1 MSASRRDARA
11 VGSPV
16 SLGQL
21 WRRQI
26 MTGAGLV
33 AALLST
39 SVQADPIT
47 VFESEAA
54 DRALG
59 AWFTPGPSPA
69 PAPLVVLLT
78 GLPGDAPL
86 GASAPDYLEQGYAVL
101 QIDFGEAAVS
111 IPAMMRDILTLR
123 RRIAAEM
130 APEVDADRMYI
141 VPETHTLV
149 ADQPFFA
156 HGGFTYRMDV
166 LHSAAGPAPTA
177 LQISHRV
184 EGRRQTRTFT
194 AYDDAL
200 LDGLAL
206 RGFTVALA
214 DHHGADAPELRVD
227 RMPLLVDHGRAA
239 LSALGAEAR
248 DWNVDVERILV
259 VGFSK
264 GGAAAALIAG
274 AQNDDQ
280 VSTPAVRGA
289 VVFSAY
295 LDQSRLIEDGLDP
308 GSSRWSDSLAAWG
321 NPAAAPG
328 EWRRNSAITYV
339 DPGDPP
345 MLLVAGADD
354 SYRPSQARRMA
365 AALERAGVPYH
376 SRSIP
381 ELGHRLPGSDADW
394 RIVFDF
400 VEAAL
405 ADLPGRRSPSRMPE
419 P

>member
-1 MSASRRDARA
+1 MGSA
-11 VGSPV
+11 VN
-16 SLGQL
+16 LGRL
-21 WRRQI
+21 WRGQI
-26 MTGAGLV
+26 MTSVALV
-33 AALLST
+33 TVLFST
-39 SVQADPIT
+39 SVHADPIT
-47 VFESEAA
+47 AFDSEAVGRPLA
-54 DRALG
+54 AR
-59 AWFTPGPSPA
+59 FTPSLSQA

-78 GLPGDAPL
+78 GLPGDAPR
-86 GASAPDYLEQGYAVL
+86 GAPAPDYLEQGYAVL

-111 IPAMMRDILTLR
+111 TPAMMRDILALR

-130 APEVDADRMYI
+130 APEVDADRVYI

-166 LHSAAGPAPTA
+166 LHSASGPAPTA

-184 EGRRQTRTFT
+184 EGRRQNRAFT

-214 DHHGADAPELRVD
+214 DHHGADAPDLRVD
-227 RMPLLVDHGRAA
+227 RMPLLLDHGRAA
-239 LSALGAEAR
+239 LSALGWEAR

-264 GGAAAALIAG
+264 GGAAAALISG

-321 NPAAAPG
+321 DPAAAPG
-328 EWRRNSAITYV
+328 EWRRNSAISYV

-345 MLLVAGADD
+345 MLLVVGEDD

-365 AALERAGVPYH
+365 AALARAGVSYQSH
-376 SRSIP
+376 FIP
-381 ELGHRLPGSDADW
+381 ELRHRLPVSDADW

-400 VEAAL
+400 VDAAL
-405 ADLPGRRSPSRMPE
+405 ELALSG
-419 P
+419 